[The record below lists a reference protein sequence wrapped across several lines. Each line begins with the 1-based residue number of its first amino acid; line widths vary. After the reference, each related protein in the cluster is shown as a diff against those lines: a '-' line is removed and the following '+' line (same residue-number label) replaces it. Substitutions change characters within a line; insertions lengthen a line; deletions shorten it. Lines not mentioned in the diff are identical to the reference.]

1 MSAENKS
8 SDRNNLMN
16 ISDADILKQNERLQ
30 AALLAEN
37 EAWTVSECKRILE
50 KNSQWER
57 DYTSLRAYEKCMDP
71 YRENWRETI
80 GEIKVESEFQPEMEP
95 FFEDDISVGES
106 VSINV
111 LPDLKARAVLALP
124 KNKTG
129 PLPLVVALHGMLG
142 SPSVVFGFKDPQEA
156 AYHGYGR
163 ALLKKGFAVLAPVSI
178 NESTPRIRVHRLSML
193 LGSSITGLEI
203 GKIRRLLDYASGLP
217 DIDEERIGMWGISLG
232 GLYTMCI
239 AALDKRIKAAIMC
252 AFFMDRFE
260 KIAIESSHYSS
271 WFLPHEEHLL
281 IPGWFKGGFS
291 DANLLSMVC
300 PRALQIAE
308 GKKDPT
314 GWWRL
319 QEKEF
324 QKLYQHYDRLG
335 LKENIEFLC
344 HEGTHEVVIEP
355 GLRFLERTLL

>member
-1 MSAENKS
+1 LKSISEAE
-8 SDRNNLMN
+8 
-16 ISDADILKQNERLQ
+16 IQKQNKELQ
-30 AALLAEN
+30 AAMLAEN
-37 EAWTVSECKRILE
+37 EAWIVAECKRILE
-50 KNSQWER
+50 EISLWER
-57 DYTSLRAYEKCMDP
+57 DYTSAGAYEKSMDP
-71 YRENWRETI
+71 YRERWRDTI
-80 GEIKVESEFQPEMEP
+80 GELNCDSEFHPEKEP
-95 FFEDDISVGES
+95 FFEDDDATAEW

-111 LPDLKARAVLALP
+111 QSDLTAKAVLALP

-142 SPSVVFGFKDPQEA
+142 SPSVVFGFKDSQEE

-163 ALLKKGFAVLAPVSI
+163 ELLKKGFAVLAPASI

-193 LGSSITGLEI
+193 VGCSITGLEV
-203 GKIRRLLDYASGLP
+203 GKIRRLLDYVSSLP
-217 DIDEERIGMWGISLG
+217 EIDEERIGMWGISLG

-252 AFFMDRFE
+252 AFFMDRLE
-260 KIAIESSHYSS
+260 KITVESPHYGS

-281 IPGWFKGGFS
+281 IPGWFKGGFT

-314 GWWRL
+314 SWWPL

-324 QKLYQHYDRLG
+324 QKLYEHYDQLG
-335 LKENIEFLC
+335 VKENVGFLN
-344 HEGTHEVVIEP
+344 HEGSHEVVIEP
-355 GLRFLERTLL
+355 GLQFLEKNLF